1 MIFDKKKRTRA
12 ACALLLLFLLTVFA
26 GCGASLTSLRAFA
39 KPCTGEY
46 ECVFAH
52 LGKKDLLA
60 SLQSMTLTLEEDG
73 TFSAVAISKSGKTK
87 QQGGTWSFDEQKQE
101 LTFQARLLGKT
112 HTKTVRLQNGK
123 FTLQQNIAGK
133 NLVLTFRTRL

>member
-46 ECVFAH
+46 DCIYAH

-73 TFSAVAISKSGKTK
+73 TFSAAESTGDS
-87 QQGGTWSFDEQKQE
+87 EN
-101 LTFQARLLGKT
+101 
-112 HTKTVRLQNGK
+112 HTYVN
-123 FTLQQNIAGK
+123 FFPPSVI
-133 NLVLTFRTRL
+133 RTCENTATQRDKLIGNRDC